1 MTTFL
6 RTHTINLLKFGPMC
20 TEVNIILRG
29 SDALVM
35 AGVQGED
42 PPPAPDLGQE
52 PGGQGDGG
60 EALMAAERHICKLSL
75 TL

>member
-1 MTTFL
+1 MQ
-6 RTHTINLLKFGPMC
+6 
-20 TEVNIILRG
+20 G

-42 PPPAPDLGQE
+42 PSSAPDLGQE

-60 EALMAAERHICKLSL
+60 EALMVAEWHICKLSL

>member
-1 MTTFL
+1 MQ
-6 RTHTINLLKFGPMC
+6 
-20 TEVNIILRG
+20 G

-42 PPPAPDLGQE
+42 LPPAHDLGQE

-60 EALMAAERHICKLSL
+60 EALLAVERHICKLSL